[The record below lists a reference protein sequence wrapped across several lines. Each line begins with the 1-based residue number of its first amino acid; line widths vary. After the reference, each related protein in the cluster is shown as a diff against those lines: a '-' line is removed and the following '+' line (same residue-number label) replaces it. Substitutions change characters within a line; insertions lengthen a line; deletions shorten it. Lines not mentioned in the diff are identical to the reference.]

1 MGLAFEPTPDHPSV
15 QALTYGPIVLSGV
28 YRSDPGPLT
37 PVLEA
42 ASVRRT
48 AGQPMAF
55 GAVADSKPVRLIP
68 VARAAHQYYSVYW
81 QTV

>member
-1 MGLAFEPTPDHPSV
+1 V

-28 YRSDPGPLT
+28 YGRDPGALT

-48 AGQPMAF
+48 AAQPMAF
-55 GAVADSKPVRLIP
+55 EAVADRKPVRLIP
-68 VARAAHQYYSVYW
+68 VARAAHLFYTVYW